1 MKEKLFEMSVGKRIT
16 IIFISILV
24 IVALIVSAVY
34 FLNNKEDELE
44 TTSGELSNYS
54 EVNVPDVNEENTK
67 IEVSETELTSNNIT
81 VNVSSKLEDYNLYY
95 YIDTIKELEDEE
107 QNEQKDNKEADQ
119 KENEISEEDNQE
131 VDKEKNEISEE
142 DKQKI
147 TDENY
152 VLYKDSIEI
161 EANSKIYFKYELDGK
176 YSENQYT
183 LEINNI
189 NKEEEAK
196 EELENEKATEEEL
209 KKEKVTSKD
218 SSAKYYVI
226 VNYSSNVVTVY
237 GKDANNNYTVP
248 VKAMVCSTGVST
260 PRSGVYKLTTT
271 RYRWRALFGGVYGQY
286 AVKIVGNIL
295 FHSVPYL
302 SPDNSKLEYWE
313 YDKLG
318 TAASAGC
325 IRLKVIDAM
334 WIYNNCGSGTQVEFT
349 ANSANPLGKPSA
361 QKISG
366 YPDLRGFDPTDPASN
381 NPWKNANIPA
391 PQPTTNNKVEKP
403 NNTQGTNQG
412 NSSNNNSNAN
422 NNNSNTNAVNKN
434 PETTDKKEN
443 NTSSNNTNKVNNI
456 NTNTA
461 NTNKGNT
468 NSSNNSNTTVNDK
481 TNTNVVNK
489 KSDKTTSE
497 NE

>member
-24 IVALIVSAVY
+24 VVAIIMSAIY
-34 FLNNKEDELE
+34 FLNDKEDNLE
-44 TTSGELSNYS
+44 TTSSGLSNYS
-54 EVNVPDVNEENTK
+54 EVNIPDVNEENTK
-67 IEVSETELTSNNIT
+67 LEVSETELTSSNIT

-95 YIDTIKELEDEE
+95 YIDTIQEENEEENVKLQETENEADEE
-107 QNEQKDNKEADQ
+107 NQEANKEENETSGEET
-119 KENEISEEDNQE
+119 KENYI
-131 VDKEKNEISEE
+131 
-142 DKQKI
+142 
-147 TDENY
+147 
-152 VLYKDSIEI
+152 LYQDSIEI
-161 EANSKIYFKYELDGK
+161 ESNSKIYLKYELDGK
-176 YSENQYT
+176 YSENPYI

-189 NKEEEAK
+189 NKDEEAK
-196 EELENEKATEEEL
+196 EEPENEKATEEEL
-209 KKEKVTSKD
+209 KNEKVTSTD
-218 SSAKYYVI
+218 STAKYYVI

-325 IRLKVIDAM
+325 VRLTTIDAL
-334 WIYNNCGSGTQVEFT
+334 WIYNNCGSGTQVEFS

-361 QKISG
+361 RKISN

-381 NPWKNANIPA
+381 NPWRNANISA
-391 PQPTTNNKVEKP
+391 TT
-403 NNTQGTNQG
+403 
-412 NSSNNNSNAN
+412 N
-422 NNNSNTNAVNKN
+422 NNNSNNSKPNTTPSNNSGSNSNSNSNANTSNTNTNNIKI

-443 NTSSNNTNKVNNI
+443 NTNSNNTNKVSNT

-461 NTNKGNT
+461 NTNKVNT
-468 NSSNNSNTTVNDK
+468 SSSNSNITVDDK
-481 TNTNVVNK
+481 TNTNTNVVNK
-489 KSDKTTSE
+489 KTDNLTT
-497 NE
+497 N

>member
-16 IIFISILV
+16 IIFILILV
-24 IVALIVSAVY
+24 VVAIIMSAIY
-34 FLNNKEDELE
+34 FLNDKEDNLE
-44 TTSGELSNYS
+44 TTSSELSNYS
-54 EVNVPDVNEENTK
+54 EVNIPDVNEENTK
-67 IEVSETELTSNNIT
+67 LEVSETELTSNNIT

-95 YIDTIKELEDEE
+95 YIDTIKESEDEE
-107 QNEQKDNKEADQ
+107 QNEQA
-119 KENEISEEDNQE
+119 ENQEIEKEDNGISKE
-131 VDKEKNEISEE
+131 ESKEEITEKNYI
-142 DKQKI
+142 
-147 TDENY
+147 
-152 VLYKDSIEI
+152 LYKDSIEI

-176 YSENQYT
+176 YSENPYI

-189 NKEEEAK
+189 NKDEEAK
-196 EELENEKATEEEL
+196 EEPENEKATEEEL
-209 KKEKVTSKD
+209 KKEKVTSTD
-218 SSAKYYVI
+218 STAKYYVI

-325 IRLKVIDAM
+325 VRLTTIDAL
-334 WIYNNCGSGTQVEFT
+334 WIYNNCGSGTQVEFS

-361 QKISG
+361 RKISN

-381 NPWKNANIPA
+381 NPWKNANIST
-391 PQPTTNNKVEKP
+391 TTNNNSMP
-403 NNTQGTNQG
+403 NSTL
-412 NSSNNNSNAN
+412 SNNSGSNSNSNSNAN
-422 NNNSNTNAVNKN
+422 NSNTNTNNKN

-443 NTSSNNTNKVNNI
+443 NTNSNNTNKVNTVNNT

-461 NTNKGNT
+461 NTNKVNT
-468 NSSNNSNTTVNDK
+468 SSSNSNITVDDK
-481 TNTNVVNK
+481 TNTNTNVVNK
-489 KSDKTTSE
+489 KTDNLTA
-497 NE
+497 N